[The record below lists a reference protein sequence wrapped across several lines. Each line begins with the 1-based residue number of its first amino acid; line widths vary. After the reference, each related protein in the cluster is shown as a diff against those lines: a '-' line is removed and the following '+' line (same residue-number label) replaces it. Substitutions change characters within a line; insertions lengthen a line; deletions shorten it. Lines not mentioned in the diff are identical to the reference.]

1 MGHRWKGADRVE
13 LPYTANTNN
22 NNNNNN
28 SNNEETRQD
37 SDWLPVPAK
46 IHVKK
51 FITPILLFPP
61 PPPPN
66 TRIEWSSE
74 GGWVIDKQA
83 SHPPTPHSFAPA
95 AQTSTENT

>member
-1 MGHRWKGADRVE
+1 MGHRWKGGGDRVE

-61 PPPPN
+61 
-66 TRIEWSSE
+66 T
-74 GGWVIDKQA
+74 Q
-83 SHPPTPHSFAPA
+83 HSYRME
-95 AQTSTENT
+95 QRGRVGYR